1 MYEDTLLRDAILV
14 GVAVVIFVLGVI
26 YGTKEE
32 IELRDK
38 ILSEGLKK
46 YPQCAV
52 AYDQIRCI
60 EGLALAERTILT
72 KSNGEMIE

>member
-1 MYEDTLLRDAILV
+1 MNEDISLRDAILV
-14 GVAVVIFVLGVI
+14 SITLALIIFGVI
-26 YGTKEE
+26 YGSKKE

-38 ILSEGLKK
+38 ILSEGLNR

-60 EGLALAERTILT
+60 KGLALAER
-72 KSNGEMIE
+72 SE

>member
-1 MYEDTLLRDAILV
+1 MNEDISLRDAVLV
-14 GVAVVIFVLGVI
+14 SITLALIIFGVI
-26 YGTKEE
+26 YGGKKE

-38 ILSEGLKK
+38 ILSEGLNR

-60 EGLALAERTILT
+60 KGLALAER
-72 KSNGEMIE
+72 SE

>member
-1 MYEDTLLRDAILV
+1 MNEEISLRDAILA
-14 GVAVVIFVLGVI
+14 GITVVFIILIII
-26 YGTKEE
+26 YGSKKE

-38 ILSEGLKK
+38 ILAEGLKR

-60 EGLALAERTILT
+60 KGLALAER
-72 KSNGEMIE
+72 SE

>member
-1 MYEDTLLRDAILV
+1 MNEDISLRDAILV
-14 GVAVVIFVLGVI
+14 SVVMILFALGVI
-26 YGTKEE
+26 YGSKKE

-38 ILSEGLKK
+38 ILSEGLNR

-60 EGLALAERTILT
+60 KGLALAER
-72 KSNGEMIE
+72 SE

>member
-1 MYEDTLLRDAILV
+1 MNEDISLRDAILV
-14 GVAVVIFVLGVI
+14 SVVVVLFVLGVI
-26 YGTKEE
+26 YGGKKE

-52 AYDQIRCI
+52 AYDRIRCI
-60 EGLALAERTILT
+60 EGLVLAEKNILK